1 MNRDQWNN
9 VDASKTAV
17 NVMRLIDANQG
28 IPAHEQASAIAA
40 LFVLLND
47 GALSSPIDTYL
58 HAKNL
63 MNYDGMKRVEFRAA
77 VSYIEENIR

>member
-1 MNRDQWNN
+1 MNRDQFNN

-28 IPAHEQASAIAA
+28 IPAHEQAAAIAA
-40 LFVLLND
+40 LFVLLTD
-47 GALSSPIDTYL
+47 SYHVDKMEAYY

-63 MNYDGMKRVEFRAA
+63 MSYDGMKRVEFKAA
-77 VSYIEENIR
+77 ASYLLENIR